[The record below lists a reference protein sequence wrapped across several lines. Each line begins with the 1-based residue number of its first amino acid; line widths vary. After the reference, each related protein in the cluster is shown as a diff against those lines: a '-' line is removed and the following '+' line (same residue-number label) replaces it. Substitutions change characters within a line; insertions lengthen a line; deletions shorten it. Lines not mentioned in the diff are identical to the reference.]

1 MPESVPKTVPQTVH
15 THVARTLPSLP
26 SAPNLNA
33 GAALAALM
41 VIGASGLVAPATAQ
55 ERIPSNCFAL
65 AQTPVEKVWRAS
77 IGDPIDAA
85 HVRIRYLDHASFAI
99 ESEGGTLAVTD
110 YTGFIGNPDVV
121 PDVVTMNNAH
131 STHWTSNPDPRIPH
145 VLEGWPD
152 ESGAPAFHELDL
164 GSMLVRNVTTDTRG
178 PFGEGARGDGN
189 SIFVFEAGGL
199 CIGHL
204 GHLHQIPDDAQYASI
219 GRLDV
224 VMVPVD
230 GGYTMSTEAMG
241 EVVSRLR
248 ASVVI
253 PMHWFSGASLQTFL
267 AEMEGK
273 FQIVETG
280 GPDLML
286 SLQDL
291 PGSPTI
297 MVLEPEFIP

>member
-1 MPESVPKTVPQTVH
+1 M
-15 THVARTLPSLP
+15 
-26 SAPNLNA
+26 
-33 GAALAALM
+33 
-41 VIGASGLVAPATAQ
+41 AQ
-55 ERIPSNCFAL
+55 ERLESNCFAL
-65 AQTPVEKVWRAS
+65 AQAPMQERIYRAAF
-77 IGDPIDAA
+77 GAA
-85 HVRIRYLDHASFAI
+85 VDESHVRIRFLGHASFAI
-99 ESEGGTLAVTD
+99 EAMGDLLAVTD

-145 VLEGWPD
+145 VLKGWP
-152 ESGAPAFHELDL
+152 ENGSPAFHELDL
-164 GSMLVRNVTTDTRG
+164 GGMLVRNVTTDTRG
-178 PFGEGARGDGN
+178 PFGEGARADGN

-230 GGYTMSTEAMG
+230 GGYTMSTEAMAD
-241 EVVSRLR
+241 VVSRLR

-253 PMHWFSGASLQTFL
+253 PMHWFSGASLVTFL
-267 AEMEGK
+267 DEMEGQ
-273 FQIVETG
+273 FQVVETG
-280 GPDLML
+280 GPDLEL

-297 MVLEPEFIP
+297 MVLEPDLIP

>member
-1 MPESVPKTVPQTVH
+1 M
-15 THVARTLPSLP
+15 RL
-26 SAPNLNA
+26 
-33 GAALAALM
+33 LAALLLSA
-41 VIGASGLVAPATAQ
+41 VPAFAQ
-55 ERIPSNCFAL
+55 ERTPSHCIAI
-65 AQTPVEKVWRAS
+65 AA
-77 IGDPIDAA
+77 GDAA
-85 HVRIRYLDHASFAI
+85 VVPVSLQEGLEPDSVLIRYIDHASFAI
-99 ESEGGTLAVTD
+99 VTADGTVAVTD
-110 YTGFIGNPDVV
+110 YTGYLGTQDLV

-131 STHWTSNPDPRIPH
+131 RTHWTATPDPRIAH
-145 VLEGWPD
+145 VLRGWP
-152 ESGAPAFHELDL
+152 EGAGVPDHRLDL

-178 PFGEGARGDGN
+178 PFGEGALRDGN
-189 SIFVFEAGGL
+189 SIFIFEAGGL

-230 GGYTMSTEAMG
+230 GGYTMSTEAMA

-253 PMHWFSGASLQTFL
+253 PMHWFSGASLTTFL
-267 AEMEGK
+267 QEMEGQ

-280 GPDLML
+280 GPDLEL

-297 MVLEPEFIP
+297 MVLQPEYIP